1 MDDWKKF
8 NEAKLP
14 EKKDFYSHL
23 NMVDITDADYSH
35 AIQNC
40 KNFEINILGEY
51 YDLHLQ
57 WYIDTLLLA
66 DVFENLQN
74 MCLKIYDLNPAR
86 FILHP
91 F

>member
-14 EKKDFYSHL
+14 GKKDFYSHL

-35 AIQNC
+35 AKQNC

-57 WYIDTLLLA
+57 
-66 DVFENLQN
+66 
-74 MCLKIYDLNPAR
+74 
-86 FILHP
+86 
-91 F
+91 